1 MFLSR
6 VGMVELR
13 ADMLY
18 CCRISIRL
26 SVLLSVRHTH
36 VLCSCVSTYQTIDV
50 VNILRTVRQ
59 PQQKDQGRIHGLK
72 SGERIMASARN
83 EAPRELGVGRVS
95 PSPPERGLGKG
106 LCPSQEFFSIF
117 ELKMACFGH
126 SGS

>member
-6 VGMVELR
+6 VGMAELR

-18 CCRISIRL
+18 CCRISVCL

-36 VLCSCVSTYQTIDV
+36 VLGLCSCVSTYQTIDV
-50 VNILRTVRQ
+50 VNVLRTVRQ

-83 EAPRELGVGRVS
+83 EAPRELGVGLSLIHISEPTR
-95 PSPPERGLGKG
+95 PY
-106 LCPSQEFFSIF
+106 
-117 ELKMACFGH
+117 
-126 SGS
+126 